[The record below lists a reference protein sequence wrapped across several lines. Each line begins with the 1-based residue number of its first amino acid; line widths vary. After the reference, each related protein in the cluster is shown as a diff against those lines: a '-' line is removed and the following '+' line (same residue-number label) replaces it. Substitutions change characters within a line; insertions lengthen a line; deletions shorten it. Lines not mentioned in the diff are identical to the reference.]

1 MPAGLSEW
9 VLLPQ
14 LLVTTGCALR
24 HCLVLADSRM
34 VDTQRMQSIVD
45 ENSQLMAETASFALA
60 EYLPRTEAQALV
72 KQAAASGLPLPQAL
86 S

>member
-1 MPAGLSEW
+1 
-9 VLLPQ
+9 
-14 LLVTTGCALR
+14 
-24 HCLVLADSRM
+24 M